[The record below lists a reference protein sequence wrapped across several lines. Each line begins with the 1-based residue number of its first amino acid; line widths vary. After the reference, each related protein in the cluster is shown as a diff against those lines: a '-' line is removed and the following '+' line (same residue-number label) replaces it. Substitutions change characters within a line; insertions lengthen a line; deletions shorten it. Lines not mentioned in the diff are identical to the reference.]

1 MNKFLIFSQAI
12 QFAQAQ
18 KKPIV
23 ALETAVLTHG
33 LPYPANIKLGL
44 DMEVV
49 VRENG
54 AEPATIAMIDGKFHI
69 GLSQEQVSFLGNPSK
84 QTKKI
89 SRRDIGIAMANRL
102 NGGTTVCGTLIAAYS
117 ARIKVFA
124 TGGIG
129 GVHRGNRFDISADL
143 QELSHTPMVVVCA
156 GAKSI
161 LDLPAT
167 LEYLETMGV
176 PVIGYE
182 TDIFPAFFS
191 RNSGLPVSASVNSP
205 TEVAKIAINH
215 WSMGLNSSILLVV
228 PPPKKSAIDYQKVES
243 IIVKALEKA
252 EKQGIHG
259 ADVTPFLLAK
269 VNELSG
275 GRSMITNLDLLKN
288 NARIAATVAV
298 ELNKLDSQPQYI

>member
-1 MNKFLIFSQAI
+1 
-12 QFAQAQ
+12 
-18 KKPIV
+18 
-23 ALETAVLTHG
+23 
-33 LPYPANIKLGL
+33 
-44 DMEVV
+44 
-49 VRENG
+49 
-54 AEPATIAMIDGKFHI
+54 
-69 GLSQEQVSFLGNPSK
+69 
-84 QTKKI
+84 
-89 SRRDIGIAMANRL
+89 
-102 NGGTTVCGTLIAAYS
+102 
-117 ARIKVFA
+117 
-124 TGGIG
+124 
-129 GVHRGNRFDISADL
+129 
-143 QELSHTPMVVVCA
+143 MVVVCA

-205 TEVAKIAINH
+205 TEVAKIANNH

-259 ADVTPFLLAK
+259 ADLTPFLLAK

>member
-1 MNKFLIFSQAI
+1 MNKFLNFSQAI

-18 KKPIV
+18 RKPIV

-33 LPYPANIKLGL
+33 LPYPTNIILGL
-44 DMEVV
+44 EMEAL

-69 GLSQEQVSFLGNPSK
+69 GLTQEQVSILGDPST

-89 SRRDIGIAMANRL
+89 SRRDIGIAMANHL
-102 NGGTTVCGTLIAAYS
+102 NGGTTVCGTLIAANA

-191 RNSGLPVSASVNSP
+191 RNSGLPVNSSVKSP
-205 TEVAKIAINH
+205 SEVAEIAVNH
-215 WSMGLNSSILLVV
+215 WKMGLNSAILLVV
-228 PPPKKSAIDYQKVES
+228 PPPEKSAIDYQKVES
-243 IIVKALEKA
+243 IIVQALA
-252 EKQGIHG
+252 EAERQGIHG
-259 ADVTPFLLAK
+259 ANVTPFLLAK
-269 VNELSG
+269 VNELSK
-275 GRSMITNLDLLKN
+275 GRSMKANLDLLKN
-288 NARIAATVAV
+288 NARIAANVAA
-298 ELNKLDSQPQYI
+298 ELNKLDSQPLYI